1 MRLVWSM
8 AMSRNISLPEEIV
21 RLAEKCPDATLPKG
35 TTMETILDRDISFT
49 PAELRW

>member
-1 MRLVWSM
+1 VWSK
-8 AMSRNISLPEEIV
+8 ATSRNTSLLEEIV
-21 RLAEKCPDATLPKG
+21 RLVEKCPDATLPKG